1 LQPNLLKDALFCP
14 GHFVILYLFNATVVF
29 YFFSQILQANSKERV
44 FFVIVTAVLDYF
56 SFQA

>member
-1 LQPNLLKDALFCP
+1 LKDALFCP